1 MRKASQENRRSQER
15 MKNSLS
21 EQDLVS
27 LIEDSKDLSMLLLS
41 YETRPGQVAL
51 LKMITRAFNE
61 QRPLIAEAGTG
72 LGKSLAYLLPAFRWA
87 ELNEGRVVVSTAT
100 IALQQ
105 QIVNKDIPLAKKLL
119 GSKVKTSLVK
129 GRGNYLCLKRLD
141 EAGAEDD
148 LFGSAA
154 ELTAIRQW
162 AMETNSGDLSDIP
175 FTPGFGIWEKIRCE
189 GDACPGSFCAYFEE
203 CFFMQARRRAATSSL
218 IVVNHHLLFA
228 DLAARRE
235 WAGQEE
241 TVVLPAYQCII
252 FDEAHHIESG
262 ATSMFSETLSYS
274 SLNRLF
280 HRLYRGQA
288 KPGGGLLRKIADVKQ
303 DAGELLKTIPALID
317 GARSAAKTLD
327 TLGRFLFRDSSSI
340 RLNGPLGETERRHL
354 TAPMNDLRN
363 SLGNLTA
370 DIVNAIKRLKDDEDS
385 EIQGVVI
392 ELEQTVSALQK
403 LTSIAESFI
412 NRETFPDQVFWLEL
426 TRRFEGN
433 EMLQCHC
440 TPLEVSGIIRES
452 VWEAFETVI
461 SVSATLT
468 MGDSFQTWKS
478 NVGAISTDTDFLEG
492 IYPSPFDF
500 MTRVLLGIPV
510 DAPSPENRGGWQE
523 YLIQT
528 IARSMEISGGHALVL
543 FTSYEVLKS
552 AASGVRS
559 LLGDEAPL
567 ILVQGEDDR
576 ARLLTRFRDNPSSV
590 LFATD
595 SFWEGVDVPGES
607 LRLVIITRL
616 PFRPP
621 SDPVDQARRDAVM
634 ASGNNPFLSLTVPSA
649 VIRFRQGF
657 GRLMRRKNDYGA
669 VLVLD
674 ARIVSKAYGRFF
686 QDALPKT
693 ALSIKSTE
701 GMLRELENF
710 LYQPM

>member
-1 MRKASQENRRSQER
+1 MEHA
-15 MKNSLS
+15 LS

-27 LIEDSKDLSMLLLS
+27 LIEDNRNLATLLAS
-41 YETRPGQVAL
+41 YETRPGQIAL

-72 LGKSLAYLLPAFRWA
+72 LGKSLAYLLPALRWA

-129 GRGNYLCLKRLD
+129 GRGNYLCLKRLE
-141 EAGAEDD
+141 EAGTEDD
-148 LFGSAA
+148 LFGSVA
-154 ELTAIRQW
+154 EMTAIRQW

-175 FTPGFGIWEKIRCE
+175 FTPGFGIWGRIRCE
-189 GDACPGSFCAYFEE
+189 GDACPGSLCAHFEK
-203 CFFMQARRRAATSSL
+203 CFFMQSRRRAFTASV

-235 WAGQEE
+235 RTGQEE
-241 TVVLPAYQCII
+241 TVVLPAYQCIV

-262 ATSMFSETLSYS
+262 ATSMFSGTLSFS

-280 HRLYRGQA
+280 HRLYRGQL
-288 KPGGGLLRKIADVKQ
+288 KPEGGLLRKIADVKSG
-303 DAGELLKTIPALID
+303 AGESFKTVPALID
-317 GARSAAKTLD
+317 DARNAAQSLD
-327 TLGRFLFRDSSSI
+327 TLGRFLFKNSSSI
-340 RLNGPLGETERRHL
+340 RLNGPLGETERKNF
-354 TAPMNDLRN
+354 TDPMNNLQN
-363 SLGNLTA
+363 ALGNLTA
-370 DIVNAIKRLKDDEDS
+370 DIVSGIEGLKDDEDS
-385 EIQGVVI
+385 EIQGIVI
-392 ELEQTVSALQK
+392 ELEQTASSLQK
-403 LTSIAESFI
+403 SAGIAEAFI
-412 NRETFPDQVFWLEL
+412 HRETSSDQVFWLEL
-426 TRRFEGN
+426 TRSSGGN

-440 TPLEVSGIIRES
+440 TPLEVSDIIRES

-461 SVSATLT
+461 SVSATLS
-468 MGDSFQTWKS
+468 MGGRFQAWRS
-478 NVGAISTDTDFLEG
+478 NVGAMSTAADFLEG

-510 DAPSPENRGGWQE
+510 DAPSPENRGDWEE

-528 IARSMEISGGHALVL
+528 IARSLETSGGHALVL
-543 FTSYEVLKS
+543 FTSYEVLRS
-552 AASGVRS
+552 TVSGVRS

-567 ILVQGEDDR
+567 LLAQGEDDR
-576 ARLLTRFRDNPSSV
+576 ARLLIRFRDNPSSV

-621 SDPVDQARRDAVM
+621 TDPIDQARRDSVM
-634 ASGNNPFLSLTVPSA
+634 ASGSNPFLRLTVPAA
-649 VIRFRQGF
+649 VMRFRQGF
-657 GRLMRRKNDYGA
+657 GRLMRRKDDYGA

-674 ARIVSKAYGRFF
+674 ARIVSKSYGSLFR
-686 QDALPKT
+686 DALPRT
-693 ALSIKSTE
+693 ALSIKTTE
-701 GMLRELENF
+701 GVLRELENF
-710 LYQPM
+710 LYQSM